1 MVIISPLDITLCTS
15 NTNLNIVIHHDV
27 TSLYRTTDLQ
37 LWGEV
42 LVDNTTQNHLWDMTV
57 MSDIL
62 CKFRVYK
69 LSVWKAL
76 NMPLLSTV
84 KAIFQFK
91 MQFNTQ
97 IMITL

>member
-1 MVIISPLDITLCTS
+1 MLIISPLDITLCTS

-42 LVDNTTQNHLWDMTV
+42 LFEPQNHLWDMTV